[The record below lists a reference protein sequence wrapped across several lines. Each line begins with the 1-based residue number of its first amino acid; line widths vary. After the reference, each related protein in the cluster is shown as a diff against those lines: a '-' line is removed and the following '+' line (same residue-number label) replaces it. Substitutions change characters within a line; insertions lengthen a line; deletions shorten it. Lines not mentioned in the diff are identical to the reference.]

1 MKRLKRGVSLFAS
14 TNPDEYF
21 CGTLKRAV
29 RIYSPEGKQQ
39 VQLLGGLDYLRAD
52 PDSPLLNELSALQ
65 LIDTSESALTLTKR
79 YDSRATGRDAAF
91 QQLRTRVGAELT
103 QTTWIDGVTD
113 TGVKVLSARQSYLI
127 EISGSNRVAI
137 LLFSLLLASGIT
149 QVRYCAK
156 SVAHARI
163 SDLDIALAGISPKD
177 IGAPLIKER
186 EAHRQDL
193 SLFPLDREFSYLDEL
208 STPDL
213 AIHCGDLDP
222 EKYAHWM
229 ASGQPFLHIPSPIA
243 DIAEIGP
250 LVIPGKTPCIRCA
263 HLSRQSYNGA
273 APVPTLPTSL
283 ATTSDGYPVIAAHY
297 VAAIAASLALSF
309 CDSLTRNEGCAVTGK
324 VTICDYQS
332 LSTPHEVVI
341 ARHPHCGCSF
351 NDH

>member
-14 TNPDEYF
+14 TTPDEHF

-29 RIYSPEGKQQ
+29 RIYTPEERQQ
-39 VQLLGGLDYLRAD
+39 LQLLSGPNFLMAQ
-52 PDSPLLNELSALQ
+52 PDSPLLNKLSALQ

-79 YDSRATGRDAAF
+79 YDASANAHDAAF
-91 QQLRTRVGAELT
+91 RQLRTRVAAELT

-113 TGVKVLSARQSYLI
+113 TGVKVLSARQNYLI
-127 EISGSNRVAI
+127 EIAGVNRVAT
-137 LLFSLLLASGIT
+137 LLYSLLLASGVT

-156 SVAHARI
+156 TVASARI
-163 SDLDIALAGISPKD
+163 SDLDISLAGIAPKD

-193 SLFPLDREFSYLDEL
+193 ALFPIDKEFSYLDEL

-213 AIHCGDLDP
+213 VIHCGDMDP
-222 EKYAHWM
+222 EKYVQWM
-229 ASGQPFLHIPSPIA
+229 ASGQPFLHIPTPIA
-243 DIAEIGP
+243 DVAEIGP

-263 HLSRQSYNGA
+263 HMSRQGHHGA
-273 APVPTLPTSL
+273 APAPTLPSSL

-297 VAAIAASLALSF
+297 VAAIAASLAISF
-309 CDSLTRNEGCAVTGK
+309 CDCLTREEVSAVTGK

-351 NDH
+351 NDR